1 MSESQVLLSEDSGG
15 VRTLT
20 LNRPDRRNAINR
32 QLWEALANALRA
44 AARSAAARSAPRRAI
59 PSCERW

>member
-32 QLWEALANALRA
+32 QLWEGWRT
-44 AARSAAARSAPRRAI
+44 RYAPRRAI